1 MPTVNTAATEAVDT
15 MRPLIEE
22 ATRAAEAKRADAL
35 ARLDRGN
42 VRERLLAALDATKSN
57 PDAAIIQQFAAMLPA
72 HRVTELN
79 YLPRMLMTL
88 RRENRVSDDQA
99 AAITLALLALIRGE
113 VPAGL
118 MQADGDWHEALS
130 LDDLSRLVG
139 WVSPDTLAKI
149 EQDHDT
155 AALDFASASYELKR
169 LGRMRE
175 GVELLA
181 SPPYKAQASVKLHN
195 TSQRQFGIKGRQ
207 FEPGRS
213 QAVER
218 RELAALLQADHF
230 RTAVQSGAL
239 EVIR

>member
-1 MPTVNTAATEAVDT
+1 MPTVNTAATESVET
-15 MRPLIEE
+15 LRPLIEE
-22 ATRAAEAKRADAL
+22 ATRAAEAKRTDAL
-35 ARLDRGN
+35 SRMDRGN
-42 VRERLLAALDATKSN
+42 VRERLLAALEAVKSN
-57 PDAAIIQQFAAMLPA
+57 PDAAVIQQFAAMLPA
-72 HRVTELN
+72 HRVGEVN

-118 MQADGDWHEALS
+118 MQVDEDWHDAMS
-130 LDDLSRLVG
+130 VDDLSRMVD

-149 EQDHDT
+149 KQDHDT

-181 SPPYKAQASVKLHN
+181 SPPYKAQSYVKLHN

-207 FEPGRS
+207 FAPGR
-213 QAVER
+213 AHPVER
-218 RELAALLQADHF
+218 RELAEMLQHDGF
-230 RTAVQSGAL
+230 RNAVQSGAL